1 MRGFARGS
9 CVADALRV
17 ASERLPGEDARR
29 EAEILLEAVL
39 QRGRAWLFAYSDAR
53 LTDADL
59 ARFDALV
66 QQRADGQPVAYL
78 LGQRE
83 FFGLQLRVSPA
94 TLIPRADTETLVEQ
108 ALQLLGSRH
117 GVRVLDLGTGSG
129 AIALALA
136 RHLPQSEVWAT
147 DRSDAALQIAQSNAQ
162 QLRIGHV
169 RFFAGDWWR
178 ALPSAVAAFDL
189 IVSNPPYIDADDPH
203 LQQGDLRFEPR
214 SALVAEEHGLADLRC
229 IIDGAPTHL
238 SAGGWLLLEHGWQ
251 QGEAVRDLLRQ
262 AGAQDVAT
270 VTDLGGQPRVSLGRW
285 R

>member
-1 MRGFARGS
+1 MRGFATGS
-9 CVADALRV
+9 RVADALRI
-17 ASERLPGEDARR
+17 ATERLPGVEARR

-39 QRGRAWLFAYSDAR
+39 QRGRAWLFAYSDAV

-66 QQRADGQPVAYL
+66 QRRADGQPVAYL

-83 FFGLQLRVSPA
+83 FFGLTLRVSPA

-108 ALQLLGSRH
+108 ALQLLGARQ

-129 AIALALA
+129 AMALALA
-136 RHLPQSEVWAT
+136 RHLPRSEVWAT
-147 DRSDAALQIAQSNAQ
+147 DRSDAALQIAQSNSQ
-162 QLRIGHV
+162 QLGIGNV

-178 ALPSAVAAFDL
+178 ALPPDVGAFDL

-203 LQQGDLRFEPR
+203 LQEGDLRFEPR
-214 SALVAEEHGLADLRC
+214 SALVADEHGLADLRW
-229 IIDGAPTHL
+229 IIDGAPAHL
-238 SAGGWLLLEHGWQ
+238 SPGGWLLLEHGWQ
-251 QGEAVRDLLRQ
+251 QGEAVRDLLCQ
-262 AGAQDVAT
+262 AGAQEVAT

-285 R
+285 